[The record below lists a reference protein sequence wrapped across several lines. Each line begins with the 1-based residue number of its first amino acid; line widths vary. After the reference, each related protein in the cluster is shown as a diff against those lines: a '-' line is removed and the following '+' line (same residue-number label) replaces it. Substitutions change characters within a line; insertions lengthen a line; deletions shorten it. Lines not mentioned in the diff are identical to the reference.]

1 MKEVHRVVVEEDAI
15 AVRVNS
21 QWKRGLCNIGA
32 GKRECRDYARLFLFP
47 PTTQPFNSK
56 THMTIKKENWY
67 LFQST
72 WDVTTKSSAAPALI
86 VPSARTFSVTCSV
99 ARVPGHSTETTRRK
113 WKSHRRHGMRIAT
126 LSVKDGFYAKVIMTD
141 GLSVPAAN
149 RGKGKTAQEKAI
161 PLLFS

>member
-1 MKEVHRVVVEEDAI
+1 MKEVRRVVVEEDAI
-15 AVRVNS
+15 AVRINS

-32 GKRECRDYARLFLFP
+32 GKRECRDFARLFLSL
-47 PTTQPFNSK
+47 PTTQPFDSK

-99 ARVPGHSTETTRRK
+99 ARANGHSTETARRK
-113 WKSHRRHGMRIAT
+113 WKSHRRHGKRIAT
-126 LSVKDGFYAKVIMTD
+126 LSVKDGFCAKVIMSD
-141 GLSVPAAN
+141 GLSILAAN
-149 RGKGKTAQEKAI
+149 RGKGTAVWEKVI
-161 PLLFS
+161 PLFFS